1 MKNILLPAFVACVL
15 VSCKS
20 VDQRDPKDPRP
31 SAELTEYSAPQ
42 ANKGLAYLSNSAG
55 QVATS
60 GMDLSEDS
68 IDAGGKIGVRQ
79 ARDYTAIGLN
89 TVSRGD
95 QLVAREA
102 SRYSDFTMDTVDA
115 GADIASSSVE
125 RHPSWIYRIFH
136 RGASSTRKLTQSTL
150 KTYAEGTEIPLFG
163 VWKPV
168 KPVEP
173 KSWMVGSVNDQYP
186 NRYDLPGSGW
196 KGRVPS
202 VPVVEDYS
210 MASGGR
216 ATATK

>member
-1 MKNILLPAFVACVL
+1 MKNILLPAFVVCAL

-42 ANKGLAYLSNSAG
+42 ANKGLAHLSKGVG
-55 QVATS
+55 QAATS
-60 GMDLSEDS
+60 GMDFSEDS
-68 IDAGGKIGVRQ
+68 LDAGGKIGVRQ
-79 ARDYTAIGLN
+79 ARNYTGIGYN
-89 TVSRGD
+89 AVSRGD

-102 SRYSDFTMDTVDA
+102 GRYSDYTMDTVDG
-115 GADIASSSVE
+115 GADIASTSIE

-136 RGASSTRKLTQSTL
+136 RGASSTRKVTQSTL
-150 KTYAEGTEIPLFG
+150 NTYAEGTEIPLFG

-173 KSWMVGSVNDQYP
+173 KPWMVGSVNDQYP

-196 KGRVPS
+196 KGRPPS
-202 VPVVEDYS
+202 VPVVDDYS